1 MGSTLFS
8 SGNTLLGSI
17 PYISGK
23 TSVRNFLYSFMAVLT
38 FWHNRIG
45 GFEKKVAVNVL
56 LVMQPSEKKESET
69 ETLRQLDT
77 VKKEVKTVIMIF
89 TCPATRPV

>member
-1 MGSTLFS
+1 
-8 SGNTLLGSI
+8 
-17 PYISGK
+17 
-23 TSVRNFLYSFMAVLT
+23 MAVLT

-77 VKKEVKTVIMIF
+77 VKKDVVKTVIMII
-89 TCPATRPV
+89 TCPATRLVGSTSRHVGCVCVCVLVSLVFPHPHSH